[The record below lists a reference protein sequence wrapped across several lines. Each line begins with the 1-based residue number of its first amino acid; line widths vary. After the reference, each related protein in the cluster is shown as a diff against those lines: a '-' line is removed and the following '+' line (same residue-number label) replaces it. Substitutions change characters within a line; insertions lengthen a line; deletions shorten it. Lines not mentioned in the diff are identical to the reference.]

1 MRPKQILYK
10 SEDHSGYGAGEGAT
24 EYYEYECPCG
34 EGRIIEEHDNIP
46 GFREH
51 AVYLLCEMCE
61 KTYVIDTSLGV
72 RNWRI
77 VKKEDATMGV
87 QQDVKKVKTQPYIS
101 RIHIE
106 NFRNFHSVDFVL
118 GDKQVIIGENAVGKS
133 NLLYALQLI
142 FDPTLSERDRML
154 EESDFWDGLESPT
167 DTGCHILIEVYL
179 KNFEDNKNLFA
190 QLADASVMCDGEEA
204 LKITYKFFKK
214 DAEKPDYSYV
224 IFKGDDE
231 TRAFTYEDRKMLNIR
246 VIKAIRD
253 VEAEMRSARTSPL
266 TQIIKQK
273 YSISKDVLAEIS
285 KALDEKGADTLHIG
299 QVSNLETRLHSLLND
314 MIAFGSNEFSV
325 SLRTMNVDATK
336 LLYALRPLINSRE
349 AANTSLGINNV
360 LYVALVLLLIEDDT
374 VKTYLPGDL
383 YRELE
388 EMDSDQIIEKCYS
401 KSPEGDE
408 YVLNMA
414 ALENTEVY
422 NKIYEFLSNALPT
435 SNGVTILAVEEP
447 ESHLHPIFQ
456 RLLYRHIMNKA
467 NTSVMVTTHSTHI
480 SSVAPITSLV
490 HLIATKD
497 GTRVNT
503 TAKLKLSE
511 NDFAD
516 LSRYV
521 DVKRG
526 ELYTAKGV
534 IFVEGIAEE
543 FLVPSFARTLHLDL
557 DRLGVVVCNV
567 NSTNF
572 EPYCDF
578 ADALGIPYVI
588 ITDGDYYHTDGDDKH
603 YSDLED
609 MSHQNKGYDGLDRCH
624 NMFSGILHKD
634 YDKWNFSERREYFA
648 TLGVFVG
655 EYTLEVDIFKAAT
668 GKDQE
673 IICSV
678 FNQLTKG
685 GERQK
690 SNFESEL
697 SAGKYNKCLAKIE
710 SSHSGIGKGRFA
722 QRLANTVSETMI
734 PQYISKAINAIADKV
749 R

>member
-1 MRPKQILYK
+1 MQTKLISQKTDL
-10 SEDHSGYGAGEGAT
+10 HSGYGTGEGST

-34 EGRIIEEHDNIP
+34 RGKIVEEHDNIP

-51 AVYLLCEMCE
+51 NVYLLCEKCR
-61 KTYVIDTSLGV
+61 KFYTIDTASGI

-77 VKKEDATMGV
+77 VQKEVENMNT
-87 QQDVKKVKTQPYIS
+87 QQEVRKVKTQPYIS

-106 NFRNFHSVDFVL
+106 NFRNFHSVDFAL

-154 EESDFWDGLESPT
+154 EESDFWDGLEKPM

-190 QLADASVMCDGEEA
+190 QLADASVLCDGEEA
-204 LKITYKFFKK
+204 LKISYKFFKK

-253 VEAEMRSARTSPL
+253 VETEMRSARTSPL

-299 QVSNLETRLHSLLND
+299 QVSNLETRLHNLLND

-374 VKTYLPGDL
+374 VKTYLSGEL

-388 EMDSDQIIEKCYS
+388 EMDSNHIIEKCYS
-401 KSPEGDE
+401 KSPDADE
-408 YVLNMA
+408 YVLNLS
-414 ALENTEVY
+414 ALENAEVY
-422 NKIYEFLSNALPT
+422 NNIYEYLSNAIPN

-490 HLIATKD
+490 HLIATRD
-497 GTRVNT
+497 GTCVNT
-503 TAKLKLSE
+503 TAKLNLSE
-511 NDFAD
+511 NDYAD
-516 LSRYV
+516 LSRYM

-526 ELYTAKGV
+526 ELYTAKGA

-543 FLVPSFARTLHLDL
+543 FLVPSFARTLDLDL

-588 ITDGDYYHTDGDDKH
+588 VTDGDYYHIEGDDKH
-603 YSDLED
+603 YSDLEET
-609 MSHQNKGYDGLDRCH
+609 SHQNKGFDGLDRCH
-624 NMFSGILHKD
+624 NMFSDILNEN
-634 YDKWNFSERREYFA
+634 YDKWNFAERREYFS
-648 TLGVFVG
+648 TLGAFVG
-655 EYTLEVDIFKAAT
+655 EYTLEVDIFKTAT

-673 IICSV
+673 LICSV

-690 SNFESEL
+690 SNFKSEL

-722 QRLANTVSETMI
+722 QRLANTVSKTMI
-734 PQYISKAINAIADKV
+734 PQYISNAIKAIADKV

>member
-1 MRPKQILYK
+1 MNAQQ
-10 SEDHSGYGAGEGAT
+10 E
-24 EYYEYECPCG
+24 
-34 EGRIIEEHDNIP
+34 
-46 GFREH
+46 
-51 AVYLLCEMCE
+51 
-61 KTYVIDTSLGV
+61 
-72 RNWRI
+72 
-77 VKKEDATMGV
+77 VKR
-87 QQDVKKVKTQPYIS
+87 VKTQPYIS

-106 NFRNFHSVDFVL
+106 NFRNFHSVDFNL

-154 EESDFWDGLESPT
+154 EESDFWDGLENPM

-179 KNFEDNKNLFA
+179 KNFEDNKNLLA

-214 DAEKPDYSYV
+214 DAEKPDYSYA
-224 IFKGDDE
+224 IYKGDDE
-231 TRAFTYEDRKMLNIR
+231 TRAFSYEDRKMLNIR

-273 YSISKDVLAEIS
+273 YSISKNVLAEIS

-349 AANTSLGINNV
+349 TANTSLGINNV

-374 VKTYLPGDL
+374 VKTYLPGEL

-388 EMDSDQIIEKCYS
+388 EMDSTHILEKCYS
-401 KSPEGDE
+401 KSPEADE
-408 YVLNMA
+408 YVLNLL

-422 NKIYEFLSNALPT
+422 NSVYEFLSDAIPT
-435 SNGVTILAVEEP
+435 TNGVTILAVEEP

-467 NTSVMVTTHSTHI
+467 NTSVVVTTHSTHI

-497 GTRVNT
+497 GTCVNT
-503 TAKLKLSE
+503 TSNLELSE
-511 NDFAD
+511 SDFSD
-516 LSRYV
+516 LSRYI

-526 ELYTAKGV
+526 EVYTAKGV

-543 FLVPSFARTLHLDL
+543 YLIPSFAEALDLDL

-572 EPYCDF
+572 KPYCEF
-578 ADALGIPYVI
+578 VGALGIPYVV
-588 ITDGDYYHTDGDDKH
+588 ITDGDYYHAEGDDRCFG
-603 YSDLED
+603 DLED
-609 MSHQNKGYDGLDRCH
+609 ASHQNKGFDGLDRCH
-624 NMFSGILHKD
+624 DMFSNIEEQD
-634 YDKWNFSERREYFA
+634 YGQMSFSERREYFA
-648 TLGVFVG
+648 SLGAFVG
-655 EYTLEVDIFKAAT
+655 EYTLEVDVFKTANAT
-668 GKDQE
+668 DQKT
-673 IICSV
+673 ICSV
-678 FNQLTKG
+678 FNQLTEG

-690 SNFESEL
+690 SNFEREL
-697 SAGKYNKCLAKIE
+697 SAGQYNKCLAKIE
-710 SSHSGIGKGRFA
+710 STHSGIGKGRFA

-734 PQYISKAINAIADKV
+734 PQYIAKAIESIAAKV